1 MKEGLDVRFS
11 RLRESA
17 CRGESVLMQ
26 VLACGIVA
34 GRSGAPAGAEESEG
48 V

>member
-1 MKEGLDVRFS
+1 
-11 RLRESA
+11 
-17 CRGESVLMQ
+17 MQ

-48 V
+48 VWTYIRRHDEDTKMPLAASLLRL

>member
-34 GRSGAPAGAEESEG
+34 GRSGAPAGAESEG